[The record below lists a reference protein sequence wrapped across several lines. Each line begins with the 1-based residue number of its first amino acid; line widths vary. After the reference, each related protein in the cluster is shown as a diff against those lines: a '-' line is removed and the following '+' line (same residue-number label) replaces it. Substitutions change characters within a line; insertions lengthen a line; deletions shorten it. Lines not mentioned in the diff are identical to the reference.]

1 MTKQEYE
8 DFKQKEKELDAKRSK
23 VIAYEE
29 LTRQYDAITASIDRL
44 ACSKQIKAV
53 ETNDPFTYL
62 YITDHAFCRNK
73 LIELFEHERSLL
85 KQKIEA
91 L

>member
-8 DFKQKEKELDAKRSK
+8 AFKEQEKELDAKRSR
-23 VIAYEE
+23 IFAYEE
-29 LTRQYDAITASIDRL
+29 LIKHYDAITASIDRL
-44 ACSKQIKAV
+44 ACSKQIKSV

-62 YITDHAFCRNK
+62 YVTDHTFCRNK
-73 LIELFEHERSLL
+73 LIELFEHERTIL
-85 KQKIEA
+85 KQKIEE